1 MTEQT
6 GEYVIAKNG
15 AIRDPVSGRIVANP
29 GGGTTAITPANASE
43 YHQLYAQKRLEAE
56 LAAGRG
62 LARVAVSGPSEFDA
76 WSDIAENMAGLAL
89 NSDPRDGRVRVEAT
103 RVVGEMTG
111 FIAERGRNTGE
122 LTANT
127 LQ

>member
-1 MTEQT
+1 MDAKP
-6 GEYVIAKNG
+6 VVLIPAKNG
-15 AIRDPVSGRIVANP
+15 ALRDPDTGRIVANP

-76 WSDIAENMAGLAL
+76 WADIAQNMAGVGVEPGPPKTPG
-89 NSDPRDGRVRVEAT
+89 NGGRA
-103 RVVGEMTG
+103 
-111 FIAERGRNTGE
+111 RGW
-122 LTANT
+122 
-127 LQ
+127 